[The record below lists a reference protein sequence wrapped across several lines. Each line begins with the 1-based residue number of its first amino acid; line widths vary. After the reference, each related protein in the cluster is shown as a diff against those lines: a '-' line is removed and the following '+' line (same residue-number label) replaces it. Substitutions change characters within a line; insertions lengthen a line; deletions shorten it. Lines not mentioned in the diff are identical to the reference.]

1 MLTDTAAGG
10 RLKSRLLGG
19 GVSAAAVAAALSSAA
34 AGAPV
39 DIVKTAGS
47 LTTVDLS
54 VANTATITT
63 TSIANGVGFNRFDHF
78 NVAAAQSATLVVPA
92 SANSLVNIVRD
103 AAAINGTVTSAMGSA
118 AGKAGGNL
126 FFVVP
131 SGLIIGATGTIN
143 TGRLIVR
150 GTPAGSASDTPALH
164 DVLGGSAASLV
175 QIDGRVNAP
184 GGVDIK
190 AATLTMAATGAVA
203 TGKAGLTA
211 IPAIDADSLVSTAGL
226 ASGDTIVARDGGI
239 SIVATGN
246 ITLAA
251 GSSLD
256 ARPATYAAATPFNAP
271 GGITITGNGAIAA
284 NGMVTAW
291 DGTSATAGDISIT
304 TDKQALLGST
314 LPDLLEASV
323 FAGSSATTGITIGGA
338 VKGGVVTIASTATGS
353 TQTPAFD
360 APRLAINLLVDKLA
374 GKLLST
380 LSKGNLGLDAFVSLA
395 SATSGV
401 TVGSGASVTAQG
413 DLSLTAG
420 STAAGSATANTKS
433 GGTLAASIVYSD
445 LASRATIGIDG
456 NLTAGGALSVNAT
469 NTATSTVSV
478 RAVSETGATA
488 IAFGYNDI
496 DVKSA
501 VTVGGAAHLTGASV
515 TIGATNK
522 QAKATD
528 GFTTKAYTIT
538 TDTGK
543 GGGVAAVTNENVDA
557 AITIAGTV
565 AATNDV
571 TIKADTT
578 TNRNIGSASSSTGNG
593 AFQDFK
599 SVVTGADIGTLLGD
613 AFDKFAAKLS
623 KDKETKPGGGS
634 EKSPAKRFAA
644 AVTVSLVEQSA
655 TTAVTGSITA
665 GGTATVGGTVQD
677 LTVRNNASAAASAQR
692 VVNGASQ
699 TIAGAV
705 AWGRYDYTA
714 TATVG
719 GSVAANALA
728 VNAVTNRPR
737 GENYDLSLPGSSS
750 GGDLL
755 SWVKADILPKANT
768 SLGLESGF
776 FGSSAGASAENDSA
790 QKASFGASLAY
801 NRIDTNTRAWIDQ
814 GAKLT
819 LGPKLDVTAVTDIVE
834 LSLGGPIALKTLG
847 FGVKSGGNAV
857 GGAVAYSDIN
867 ATTVAGIDS
876 GVVQTRAA
884 GTAATAAKV
893 TATGDIE
900 LITVAP
906 LAGQGGDATL
916 TGTFAVNQ
924 VDGKTHATI
933 SNLASLDLGGGTLTL
948 AADTTNVLYAVG
960 GSLAYTKADGTG
972 GSDTATSVGIAG
984 ALNLTSV
991 DTRARVG
998 DASGDDATANTVPAT
1013 PPVGGI
1019 TAGGV
1024 AATALTHGSVTALS
1038 VAGVANDT
1046 SPAVPKAPDEEK
1058 PKSDGESS
1066 SIGADVLAYLSKA
1079 GDAFSSMLPG
1089 FIKTYQ
1095 KEKAFEKQARGFQE
1109 DAANADAMENGKP
1122 VTKGFGLA
1130 GSASVNI
1137 SDAKT
1142 TVDLTSAKF
1151 TRGGT
1156 APTAAFLVRAAEGVD
1171 MLAITGGASVATG
1184 NKPLESNT
1192 LIAGAFGLSYTSN
1205 ATGATLTDTT
1215 LDGFDGVAVEGAS
1228 NGGRIGA
1235 GLSLAVDTTETTK
1248 GQVVAGSLSML
1259 IAQDAATASV
1269 TGGHIYGPTGGTGA
1283 LSILAYDGLTIGA
1296 GAGALSFG
1304 SSNGFG
1310 AALTVIDIAAPN
1322 ASNATLQNTSVNRFG
1337 DLSVRALNASRVA
1350 GVAAAGSVAVGGAD
1364 SKAGAVSLSFN
1375 SVTMAAKALVDV
1387 GTLGADAINIGGKL
1401 TTYAGD
1407 LAADGSEAIAG
1418 AATTAATPASGFF
1431 ANYQFNSD
1439 SLPASAPIS
1448 LSDLQGGSQIFSVAL
1463 PIVVSTGKAAG
1474 LALSINSIDNDRTA
1488 TILGAGTSSIHAGSV
1503 AVSAVDRAS
1512 ILSLSAGIG
1521 GGKGGGAIGSLSL
1534 NQIDGASTASID
1546 RSASSTGRFRVM
1558 IGSAGTAPG
1567 SAPNLTVNTI
1577 GNANIFS
1584 LAGAV
1589 VVGKDAA
1596 GGLALGLNEIVRAS
1610 AASDPGASVAAGDAG
1625 LHAGI
1630 NDVALAGSPDVS
1642 IAATSNGSI
1651 KGIAFAGA
1659 GSTGQYA
1666 VAGASTAN
1674 KIAPVVIA
1682 EASNLTYLDTAKGD
1696 LKITADDTSTI
1707 FSTALTLAA
1716 GKDGAAS
1723 AGVSVNLID
1732 TRVGASLTA
1741 TGTAGSIAMIDVR
1754 DLVIAAKSLASTT
1767 SIGIG
1772 VAASKSFS
1780 AAGSIGVNT
1789 TTAHADALLALDYA
1803 NIVSSGSVAVDAT
1816 RDSTVDVG
1824 AGALSLSAQGL
1835 AIGASVVVDT
1845 VGGGASA
1852 KLTGT
1857 SGHASSLT
1865 IAGGGNGIAGQRS
1878 GDLLPN
1884 TSLPQFD
1891 GLDLFKN
1898 TDLTG
1903 IVTTKL
1909 ATSTVRGLSVDASST
1924 HASRTIAVTG
1934 AVAAEGVGAAVTA
1947 VVSDIGGTT
1956 TAAVSDAD
1964 VTVGDLGAAANSALG
1979 VNVNANSTTLGVT
1992 FAGAIAAGSLA
2003 LAAPVV
2009 SDGFNATTTASIT
2022 GGNIRTSGNL
2032 TVRAAGIQTSTAL
2045 ALSAGLGQGAAVA
2058 VAAVSPRFQAT
2069 TSASIDSP
2077 IALVA
2082 LGSGGIA
2089 VNATSDARAFAT
2101 FGAIGVGGTG
2111 AAAAAVVVATNE
2123 NTTSATYTGVIDG
2136 TTGEGSVVVNA
2147 PKIAVTATGGY
2158 DAKVAGASVA
2168 AGSSFALVGN
2178 GIGIVHRGVVTATA
2192 DGLNVARNDADVD
2205 INATEVA
2212 NFQPITGQAAISF
2225 NPVSAGAA
2233 LGVVVVLAQSKVDA
2247 QLIRPFLDGVHHVGV
2262 NAYGVTGVDALQ
2274 LGVAVGGVGIGANVT
2289 YIGVGKVQDTGA
2301 LFAGGGSSDDDS
2313 VAANAGSSDGGNS
2326 NLTML
2331 GSGGTSASDA
2341 AAPAAGVTDTSAAT
2355 AGAAT
2360 SRAAFTG
2367 VKTADDAASARVRAQ
2382 ITGGGT
2388 VPTVN
2393 ASDVSVTSSANL
2405 VSKSSNYQLT
2415 GGIGAGSA
2423 TIGITRNA
2431 ANSIAR
2437 IGSGVVATGDT
2448 LNLSATT
2455 GQDGSKLPSSLTKP
2469 THAAEALVVGGS
2481 VGGLTLAVAMA
2492 DVKLQTVAVAEVD
2505 GGLGF
2510 TTATIHAG
2518 DTSDAVA
2525 YVVGV
2530 AAGAASANVA
2540 VAKAVKEGTVG
2551 ALLAGQSISP
2561 TLTITADGAGA
2572 TSATTYAAS
2581 GGLLFAGNAAVA
2593 LAQDSRT
2600 VTAQLAEGAGVYASH
2615 FTLKATATPDLTSY
2629 SFGIAV
2635 GGQVAIGASVAT
2647 ATSDTTVKAQ
2657 VGEGAVLDCTHAY
2670 TCSSGDSFV
2679 VDAEL
2684 LRAADGTNISAVAKG
2699 SAGGTLLGLNAT
2711 VARANNTAT
2720 VAADVGANLSMLS
2733 SAPTMLGAVPLTV
2746 TASRGLG
2753 QYAEANGITVSL
2765 ILAIGAQDA
2774 KSTSSGSVE
2783 ASVTHVDGSQ
2793 RPIDSTTNLTVTA
2806 ASNDYNEAKA
2816 VAGAGGLGA
2825 GVAALAATDTGGT
2838 VTATVAPD
2846 ATKVVPAVYDKST
2859 PPKLITPEKVV
2870 ATPLRVGALTVS
2882 ATSAAEYKSN
2892 TDATQASAVGGSGST
2907 NSNTVNTSATVNIGK
2922 VVPAGTAQGNN
2933 SRIEAAS
2940 FKVLAL
2946 DTIGTTGSTD
2956 GGQAKGAG
2964 GGVLTGAA
2972 ALVDNHLTQAAN
2984 VVVGDG
2990 TILRQYGGNA
3000 NLNTLAS
3007 FFDAR
3012 VETYRS
3018 HSVALDVGG
3027 VMQLPFG
3034 KINTSS
3040 VVNTGVV
3047 VGQNVLIRGDQGIG
3061 IGSVVLQ
3068 QIADTEATAIYGFAG
3083 IGGGNTDTRTTV
3095 TQGVSVKD
3103 GTTIEGIGDVRV
3115 SAGTSGDGNSHDRI
3129 TASAQTDVFNWTL
3142 LPISVDHGATASATV
3157 NNTLSLGSAVIRS
3170 ARDVNL
3176 SALKG
3181 SVNASAVGTGHD
3193 PYKSLAKALGIS
3205 ITDDGGDAS
3214 TGGTGT
3220 INLDGTQVTAGF
3232 LAHRKIEISGGTS
3245 SWTATET
3252 DNDGRSDIVRT
3263 VSSPGSTAT
3272 SGDTLGQYT
3281 VATIGTS
3288 AVDIVNGQIT
3298 ALQVKP
3304 GIGAILDPNGV
3315 TDEAAHKKAQDD
3327 LDKLAASSSDIASLS
3342 LLYDTR
3348 AALAENGTSPSN
3360 GVKIDGVFAAAGL
3373 VGVDADA
3380 VVRGGQLRT
3389 ASVVANSS
3397 PNITITNT
3405 SNFNTALG
3413 DLFIPSKPAGAVSY
3427 GGKADEAKLLAVAT
3441 IVKAGPDN
3449 TPDGLISV
3457 TNGSGPF
3464 SAPRT
3469 DVLNLGHITN
3479 VGGALKVVV
3488 NNGAYAQFGAVDVG
3502 SFSADVPNGPFIVST
3517 DEFNQGLPI
3526 NLYYGNLGWSLYDTK
3541 SCPGVGCV
3549 HPTLDANRAATLV
3562 ASYIAEKNFYDGDGA
3577 IANGFNG
3584 LARLKAA
3591 VHARFPTVDANQDPI
3606 YSLFLDSNYRKDF
3619 TGNIAPS
3626 KPYPLTSVY
3635 FQGCAG
3641 QTCELESD
3649 DNALNSNLISGMAVY
3664 DPGRTYYTPS
3674 ISFDDPVRQLTVNDA
3689 VRAANYPTI
3698 GGGDAKLGG
3707 RIDALQVK
3715 ITANVVDISG
3725 TITAGPKKS
3734 RCLYVSSFFT
3744 GASAGPLTDGR
3755 SAPLQTILNGFFASG
3770 NIGVRYVADGNYL
3783 QVDDVAAGA
3792 GGSIDIKGRILNTN
3806 PLGGGKLKVLD
3817 GFANIFITND
3827 SNLDLHLGTLNAGA
3841 NVAGRIKL
3849 VDTGFSNGVATTETT
3864 IYRNTPG
3871 QAVTKDHAY
3880 FNGTTTVPDDQV
3892 ALPFGVGTSDSNVI
3906 TYTPRGSAY
3915 YSFTDS
3921 RALTRTE
3928 DYSTYNDD
3936 NKFVD
3941 GLYAT
3946 AWAYSA
3952 SGGQAP
3958 QSGNYVDLGS
3968 NDSAASRLKAAL
3980 GTARPDAVQLVTGDI
3995 GIVTKVV
4002 GGVTKYYYDATTRR
4016 VSRTAPTADR
4026 ITVTGLTINIETAV
4040 KATNPIALVFDQGGG
4055 GGLTVASTYG
4065 GIVVGGQIT
4074 YTGGTVNLFTDKT
4087 VTAAGDGAILANSLY
4102 LRGNQGIGTAP
4113 VAATM
4118 TQAAKAAVPIVA
4130 ALAGSDATGTG
4141 KVGGTVTALA
4151 SAGSIYLDLTSATTT
4166 SGALDAVAL
4175 NLIDAA
4181 GTVSITANSGLL
4193 GTDRGTP
4200 NIKATTIALTAG
4212 GSIGGIGAA
4221 TADPLFKR
4229 ALLIQLGS
4237 GKLDVTS
4244 GGDVTIESA
4253 NIAGTSDQLR
4263 LGSINAQGD
4272 VLLRGWGSIVAASND
4287 TTVDADK
4294 LARFLGSAKA
4304 LQLDPTAAAGE
4315 DCSGKANC
4323 IIIPSKLAVVETQVR
4338 NQARAAYDVVARVT
4352 GTSKNTAIDAAATN
4366 IGAVNTLVAK
4376 GVTLSGTWQVTL
4388 SDGALA
4394 DASVQTIAASALP
4407 GGIKGSKPTGAETAL
4422 GIQAYVDTARK
4433 SIIPLFDTASP
4444 TVVLALTTTAAI
4456 RAALPPGNDNSI
4468 YALNAVGTIGVLNG
4482 LAGKGVGFS
4491 SVWGV
4496 TLTPAALADASVRT
4510 LALDTLRSR
4519 SDALP
4524 GVANEQ
4530 IALPTDADVLR
4541 GIQAYVD
4548 KTRAP
4553 LISLFGSNAT
4563 PTTIL
4568 PLTTVAAVQAAI
4580 DPSGYAVAGA
4590 ADLKSA
4596 TATLTTIFGFV
4607 PSDRSQIGTLAF
4619 ADGYFAARQDGAV
4632 WQQSQ
4637 LDFSVPS
4644 TAFVP
4649 VADTQFETRAPVI
4662 TARNVTLIAGN
4673 SIGNF
4678 ADPQTFTFAAAG
4690 LVDSNGNAVTDKQ
4703 SKDLAAAYLAS
4714 AGPGDL
4720 NVILNYTVANDPK
4733 TAVKSVAFTT
4743 RRDQPLQLDAGGVVN
4758 AFAATDLGTLGTTA
4772 RGPGLSTVAGDI
4784 FLSNRNDFK
4793 IGSIVS
4799 QKGRSGSAARDDC
4812 NYAAGGLA
4820 SGCDSRIH
4828 LQGNSLIGVVSGAAQ
4843 LVSNTSRLSNS
4854 DGRAIVMGGLVRLEA
4869 SNGPLSAS
4877 DGTAL
4882 LIDARAL
4889 ETVRA
4894 AGNVTLA
4901 KRSPV
4906 TIPFAN
4912 PDTGGGFHFPNDL
4925 VLGDTFAA
4933 ATLTLDNPYGSFF
4946 VGALPSNI
4954 ASEDRNARIVAGT
4967 LVIRAAGDIGADG
4980 DNPLTGRSNQLDI
4993 QAPRILTFVAGY
5005 DYPGGGVANFGNGKV
5020 GVGPAPIGLAAGD
5033 GFFALRGVSVI
5044 GGPGSVLGARN
5055 NITIGAV
5062 PDYTNHSPAA
5072 IGGGNGI
5079 EVIDPSAI
5087 PSIFSSIDIESS
5099 IQIGGAFNL
5108 TTDGSLNFGPDVNIN
5123 SLGKSA
5129 RSDCASNPTVVGC
5142 ELDLSRLHLNLKG
5155 TFNITTPRSL
5165 LLGSLSAGGGT
5176 IESTMG
5182 YVNVNGTLFGI
5193 GGPDKAFT
5201 VKGKTGVTAGS
5212 VGAGAVAL
5220 ISSAGNVEV
5229 TGTASAA
5236 DVTATGINV
5245 LFDGGNF
5252 GRSATLT
5259 ALAEG
5264 VAAPDGWTGSVG
5276 TIVLGGPVFMSRTE
5290 SLPDLPASFTATG
5303 RKIVVA
5309 DLLGSN
5315 DAITLTATEI
5325 GLTPGALIV
5334 GGDATT
5340 VALTAK
5346 TFTIDPHALVAGVGA
5361 LNLVQT
5367 AGGTAP
5373 VVLPTFNGG
5382 ALSVLARGD
5391 IVAGRIAATGDVL
5404 LSAATVTD
5412 PAAIVTGTAGTVTL
5426 TDGVDAGGA
5435 VTIGR
5440 RVKGAQTSLAALTF
5454 GANGNLNAS
5463 GSADLRAGTI
5473 AAAGHSVVTS
5483 GALTLVSAT
5492 SLSLGTLSAG
5502 SGVVTLTPA
5511 LRAPA
5516 TSLTLGTLGVT
5527 GGSLRLSGT
5536 GDLAIGSASVSGNLD
5551 TAGFAGVTVSGPVTL
5566 AAVNPGDALNLTAKG
5581 VLTLTKT
5588 ASITGTNDTAQVNLA
5603 AASIAGDPAATIKG
5617 TSLSATTKGVVALG
5631 SVLANPLTQA
5641 VIIRGGPSV
5650 TTKALSG
5657 ATIAVTA
5664 ATGTI
5669 TVGALGGGRATLVAA
5684 SDIVT
5689 AGMAL
5694 NAAQATTS
5702 GGSVTLG
5709 GTTRITASGNPA
5721 TATLSV
5727 SASKAITIDGATS
5740 AAGGIGLTA
5749 PTIVTTAKA
5758 YLTDTDRFGAVT
5770 TLRAQTVN
5778 VAFNTGKT
5786 IGTPLR
5792 VAVRGLSTANAADVA
5807 LTFASLRPVTFDLL
5821 YADRTTLTAGTALT
5835 ITKLNMVDWLLFN
5848 LPGQSVALKGN
5859 KTPPAAGRT
5868 IATGALTGAK
5878 VVATPGSG
5886 VTKVTINGGLR

>member
-118 AGKAGGNL
+118 AGKTGGNL

-847 FGVKSGGNAV
+847 FGVKSGGKAV

-998 DASGDDATANTVPAT
+998 DASDDDATANTVPAT

-1079 GDAFSSMLPG
+1079 GDAFSSVLPG

-1235 GLSLAVDTTETTK
+1235 GLSLAVDTTKTTK

-1322 ASNATLQNTSVNRFG
+1322 ASNATLQNTSVNKFG
-1337 DLSVRALNASRVA
+1337 DLSVRALNASRIA

-1816 RDSTVDVG
+1816 RDSTIDVG

-2455 GQDGSKLPSSLTKP
+2455 GQDGSRLPNSVTKP
-2469 THAAEALVVGGS
+2469 THAAEALVAGGS
-2481 VGGLTLAVAMA
+2481 VGGLTLAVALA

-2505 GGLGF
+2505 GGIGF
-2510 TTATIHAG
+2510 TTTTIHAG

-2615 FTLKATATPDLTSY
+2615 FTLMATATPDLTSY

-2720 VAADVGANLSMLS
+2720 VAADVGANLSTLS
-2733 SAPTMLGAVPLTV
+2733 SAPTMLGAVPLSV

-2846 ATKVVPAVYDKST
+2846 ATKIVPAVYTGT
-2859 PPKLITPEKVV
+2859 PPVLVTPETTV

-3095 TQGVSVKD
+3095 TQGVTVKD

-3115 SAGTSGDGNSHDRI
+3115 SAGTSGDGNSHDLVS
-3129 TASAQTDVFNWTL
+3129 ASAQTDVFNWTL

-3214 TGGTGT
+3214 TGGTGA
-3220 INLDGTQVTAGF
+3220 IKLDGTQVTAGF

-3252 DNDGRSDIVRT
+3252 DNDGRADTVKT
-3263 VSSPGSTAT
+3263 VSSPGST
-3272 SGDTLGQYT
+3272 SINGDALGQYSVFT
-3281 VATIGTS
+3281 TATNALS
-3288 AVDIVNGQIT
+3288 IVNSQIT
-3298 ALQVKP
+3298 ALQAKV
-3304 GIGAILDPNGV
+3304 GSITDPNGIS
-3315 TDEAAHKKAQDD
+3315 DEAAHKTAQDN
-3327 LDKLAASSSDIASLS
+3327 LDRLAASSSDVAELS
-3342 LLYDTR
+3342 ILYDTR
-3348 AALAENGTSPSN
+3348 AALKDGGTSPLN
-3360 GVKIDGVFAAAGL
+3360 GVEVNGVFAAGGL
-3373 VGVDADA
+3373 VGVDADSVA
-3380 VVRGGQLRT
+3380 KFGQLRT

-3405 SNFNTALG
+3405 SGFNTALG

-3427 GGKADEAKLLAVAT
+3427 GGLATEANLKTAAT
-3441 IVKAGPDN
+3441 VVKAGGND
-3449 TPDGLISV
+3449 TPDGLINV

-3469 DVLNLGHITN
+3469 DVLNFGTITN
-3479 VGGALKVVV
+3479 VGGALKVLV
-3488 NNGAYAQFGAVDVG
+3488 NNGNYAQFGKVEVG
-3502 SFSADVPNGPFIVST
+3502 SFSADVPNGVFSVSSPYT
-3517 DEFNQGLPI
+3517 AYSQGVPI
-3526 NLYYGNLGWSLYDTK
+3526 DLYYGNLGWSLYANKGGT
-3541 SCPGVGCV
+3541 GA
-3549 HPTLDANRAATLV
+3549 TLDANDAATLV
-3562 ASYIAEKNFYDGDGA
+3562 ASYIAEYAFDLGNA
-3577 IANGFNG
+3577 SNG
-3584 LARLKAA
+3584 LSRLKDAIN
-3591 VHARFPTVDANQDPI
+3591 ARYPSVSTATDPI
-3606 YSLFLDSNYRKDF
+3606 YSLFLDQAYRLSYNGQLDPGRTF
-3619 TGNIAPS
+3619 YYNDGTNRT
-3626 KPYPLTSVY
+3626 YPVVSTN
-3635 FQGCAG
+3635 FNGCAG
-3641 QTCELESD
+3641 QSCEIESD
-3649 DNALNSNLISGMAVY
+3649 DGALNSRGTGGMAVY
-3664 DPGRTYYTPS
+3664 DTGRTYYTPS
-3674 ISFDDPVRQLTVNDA
+3674 ISFIDPVRQLALNDS
-3689 VRAANYPTI
+3689 VRNASYPTV
-3698 GGGDAKLGG
+3698 GGGGG
-3707 RIDALQVK
+3707 KSGGAINAVQVK
-3715 ITANVVDISG
+3715 INAATVDISG
-3725 TITAGPKKS
+3725 TITAGPNKYRS
-3734 RCLYVSSFFT
+3734 LFVSSAFDKT
-3744 GASAGPLTDGR
+3744 AAGPLTDGK
-3755 SAPLQTILNGFFASG
+3755 SAPLQTIANGFFASG

-3783 QVDDVAAGA
+3783 QVDEVAAGA
-3792 GGSIDIKGRILNTN
+3792 GGAIDIVGRILNTN

-3817 GFANIFITND
+3817 GFANIYITND
-3827 SNLDLHLGTLNAGA
+3827 SGLDLHLGTLNAGA

-3849 VDTGFSNGVATTETT
+3849 VDKVPVNGIATTETT

-3871 QAVTKDHAY
+3871 QPVTIDHSY
-3880 FNGTTTVPDDQV
+3880 FDGFTTHSDATAPL
-3892 ALPFGVGTSDSNVI
+3892 APGVGISDGNAI
-3906 TYTPRGSAY
+3906 TYTPRGNAY
-3915 YSFTDS
+3915 YQWSDS
-3921 RALTRTE
+3921 RSLTRSAL
-3928 DYSTYNDD
+3928 YSTYD
-3936 NKFVD
+3936 NNHD
-3941 GLYAT
+3941 WGGYQTAGLAAST
-3946 AWAYSA
+3946 WAYSA

-3958 QSGNYVDLGS
+3958 QSGSYVDLGS
-3968 NDSAASRLKAAL
+3968 TGSSATRLKNAL
-3980 GTARPDAVQLVTGDI
+3980 GSARPDAVQLASGSVTSVDDYY
-3995 GIVTKVV
+3995 VTRNNP
-4002 GGVTKYYYDATTRR
+4002 GALRR
-4016 VSRTAPTADR
+4016 VVNGID
-4026 ITVTGLTINIETAV
+4026 ITMTTAV
-4040 KATNPIALVFDQGGG
+4040 KATYPIALVFDQGGG
-4055 GGLTVASTYG
+4055 GGLTVDSTHG
-4065 GIVVGGQIT
+4065 GIVVGGQVT

-4118 TQAAKAAVPIVA
+4118 TQAAKAAVPILA

-4407 GGIKGSKPTGAETAL
+4407 GGIKGSKPTNAETAL

-4690 LVDSNGNAVTDKQ
+4690 LVDGNGNAVTDKQ

-4869 SNGPLSAS
+4869 SNGPLTAS

-4882 LIDARAL
+4882 LVDARAL

-5264 VAAPDGWTGSVG
+5264 VAAPDGWTGPVG

-5325 GLTPGALIV
+5325 GLTPSALIV

-5340 VALTAK
+5340 VALTAT

-5373 VVLPTFNGG
+5373 VTLPTFNGG
-5382 ALSVLARGD
+5382 SLSVLARGD

-5412 PAAIVTGTAGTVTL
+5412 PAAIVTGTAGTVIL

-5581 VLTLTKT
+5581 VLTLIKT

-5786 IGTPLR
+5786 IGTPLH